1 MGAPSRAIKARPVT
15 CSNTSNTGKSA
26 QASQDRAASNY
37 YNHDIT
43 IFADASNISTQA
55 RVLPGCFAS
64 SGVHGAFIAVPY
76 VERSLTSGSEKRF
89 SLCCPGNRR
98 VVGGI
103 GPYIVVKGVSET
115 PESW

>member
-1 MGAPSRAIKARPVT
+1 MRAHLRAEFTGEHVRVVVMHVLHEAAVDSKKKARPVT

-55 RVLPGCFAS
+55 RVLPGYFAS
-64 SGVHGAFIAVPY
+64 SGFHGAFIAVPY
-76 VERSLTSGSEKRF
+76 VERL
-89 SLCCPGNRR
+89 
-98 VVGGI
+98 
-103 GPYIVVKGVSET
+103 
-115 PESW
+115 